1 MDVYGDTDLGRQAL
15 AIGIWENEGGAPA
28 PTIIN
33 HQYGRRIETDR
44 TWTIYHVF
52 SGIPARVD
60 GSRTTGLT
68 RAEAT
73 NGLVLLSH
81 RNVRRKKAAALP
93 SSPAH
98 PPGPAGCRVTKPMI
112 RRLL

>member
-1 MDVYGDTDLGRQAL
+1 MDVDGDTELGRHAL

-28 PTIIN
+28 PTLID
-33 HQYGRRIETDR
+33 HQYGRRIETDHS
-44 TWTIYHVF
+44 WTIYHVF

-73 NGLVLLSH
+73 NGLVSLNH
-81 RNVRRKKAAALP
+81 RNARRTKKP
-93 SSPAH
+93 
-98 PPGPAGCRVTKPMI
+98 
-112 RRLL
+112 

>member
-1 MDVYGDTDLGRQAL
+1 MDVYSDTELGRHAL

-28 PTIIN
+28 PTTIN
-33 HQYGRRIETDR
+33 YQYGRRIETDR
-44 TWTIYHVF
+44 TWTIYRVF

-73 NGLVLLSH
+73 NGLVSLNH
-81 RNVRRKKAAALP
+81 RN
-93 SSPAH
+93 
-98 PPGPAGCRVTKPMI
+98 I
-112 RRLL
+112 RRGKKP